1 MKKIA
6 LALLVFVSM
15 LTLAACGSAGTSS
28 ENSDGKLY
36 ENVSVKQAK
45 ELIDN
50 DEVIVIDVR
59 TQEEYDE
66 GHIPNATLIPEDE
79 IDNKMEDLDK
89 DASYLMVCRSGNR
102 SSNASEMLAKNGFE
116 HIKNLK
122 GGMNE
127 WTYDVEK

>member
-1 MKKIA
+1 MKNIA
-6 LALLVFVSM
+6 LALFVFVSI
-15 LTLAACGSAGTSS
+15 LTLAACGSSDTSR

-36 ENVSVKQAK
+36 EDVSVKQAK

-50 DEVIVIDVR
+50 DEVVVIDVR
-59 TQEEYDE
+59 TQGEYDE

-79 IDNKMEDLDK
+79 IDNKMEKLDK

-102 SSNASEMLAKNGFE
+102 SSNASEMLAKNGFK
-116 HIKNLK
+116 HIKNMK

-127 WTYDVEK
+127 WTYDIEK

>member
-1 MKKIA
+1 MKNIA
-6 LALLVFVSM
+6 LALFVFVSI
-15 LTLAACGSAGTSS
+15 LILAACGSSGTSS

-36 ENVSVKQAK
+36 EDVSVKQAK

-50 DEVIVIDVR
+50 DEVVVIDVR
-59 TQEEYDE
+59 TQGEYDE

-79 IDNKMEDLDK
+79 IDNKMEELDK

-102 SSNASEMLAKNGFE
+102 SSNASEMLAKNGFK
-116 HIKNLK
+116 HIKNMK

-127 WTYDVEK
+127 WTYDIEK

>member
-6 LALLVFVSM
+6 FALLTVFSILM
-15 LTLAACGSAGTSS
+15 LAACGTAVTSG
-28 ENSDGKLY
+28 ENSVGKLY
-36 ENVSVKQAK
+36 ENVNVQQAK

-50 DEVIVIDVR
+50 NEVVVIDVR
-59 TQEEYDE
+59 TQKEYDE

-79 IDNKMEDLDK
+79 IDNKMDQLDK

-102 SSNASEMLAKNGFE
+102 SSNASEMLAKNGFT
-116 HIKNLK
+116 HIKNMK

-127 WTYDVEK
+127 WTYEVEK